1 MLFQMAFYVF
11 MEGRASEHD
20 TTSLIHNSLSHLM
33 SEVEEKKVEELR
45 LVIDCF
51 FELFTILIK
60 NMQCLSFYYTIIV
73 TYPLQFIYMIPSL
86 LLLTSLIQY
95 IRSHIILQPMDLI
108 FI

>member
-51 FELFTILIK
+51 
-60 NMQCLSFYYTIIV
+60 LS
-73 TYPLQFIYMIPSL
+73 SL
-86 LLLTSLIQY
+86 LY
-95 IRSHIILQPMDLI
+95 
-108 FI
+108 